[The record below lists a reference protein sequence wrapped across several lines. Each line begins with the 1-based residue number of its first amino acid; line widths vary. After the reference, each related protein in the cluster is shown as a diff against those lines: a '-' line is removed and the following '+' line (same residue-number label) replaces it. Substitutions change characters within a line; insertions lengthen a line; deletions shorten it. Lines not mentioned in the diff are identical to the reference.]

1 MYLAVLVAYLRLFR
15 AIVIE
20 QRYDEI
26 LKRKD
31 EVYKMTNVKPEELET
46 SLQVLKDK
54 KKKEKEKKRYR

>member
-1 MYLAVLVAYLRLFR
+1 MYLAVVIAYLRLFR

-31 EVYKMTNVKPEELET
+31 EVYRMTNVKPEELET
-46 SLQVLKDK
+46 FLQVWK
-54 KKKEKEKKRYR
+54 KKKERKRPI